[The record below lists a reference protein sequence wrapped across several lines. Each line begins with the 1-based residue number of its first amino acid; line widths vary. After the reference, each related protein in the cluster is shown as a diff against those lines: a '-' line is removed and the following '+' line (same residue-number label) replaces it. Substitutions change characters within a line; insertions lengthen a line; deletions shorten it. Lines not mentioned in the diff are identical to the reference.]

1 MYYSKKLFFN
11 TLLSPLLLLFFACS
25 TDETGINPTTE
36 NPAGQSQQ
44 NSPGENNRSGVT
56 GVWKAVN
63 YIYDGELFAITDV
76 CQQEILEIN
85 TDGNAVST
93 KYCPG
98 GNFVTAYTWTHNGTD
113 IYGFDSAETYFPVTY
128 HLTFPEGNDKMY
140 STYTEPQPHSFT
152 KIYVR
157 M

>member
-1 MYYSKKLFFN
+1 MYSKKLFVKA
-11 TLLSPLLLLFFACS
+11 LLSPLLLLFIACS
-25 TDETGINPTTE
+25 HGEEDITVAETPVGQGGQNNPE
-36 NPAGQSQQ
+36 
-44 NSPGENNRSGVT
+44 ENNSAGVT
-56 GVWKAVN
+56 GTWKAVN

-85 TDGNAVST
+85 ANGSAVST

-113 IYGFDSAETYFPVTY
+113 IYGFDSEETYFPVTY
-128 HLTFPEGNDKMY
+128 HLTFPEGNDKMH